1 MAIGE
6 PIAGAVW
13 GAGRN
18 VRECLTE
25 EAMCR
30 NKMTGGWSEPTP
42 GCQKEFAFG
51 SFQRNMTAYRNMAV
65 SKCVTFQNGISQGWD
80 GLPGK

>member
-1 MAIGE
+1 MMAIGE
-6 PIAGAVW
+6 PITGAVW

-30 NKMTGGWSEPTP
+30 NKMTGGWSDPTP
-42 GCQKEFAFG
+42 GCQNLPLGAPEKHDSVNENG
-51 SFQRNMTAYRNMAV
+51 S
-65 SKCVTFQNGISQGWD
+65 I
-80 GLPGK
+80 

>member
-1 MAIGE
+1 MMAIGE

-13 GAGRN
+13 GTGRN

-30 NKMTGGWSEPTP
+30 NKMTGGWADPTP
-42 GCQKEFAFG
+42 GCQNEFAFG
-51 SFQRNMTAYRNMAV
+51 SSGET
-65 SKCVTFQNGISQGWD
+65 
-80 GLPGK
+80 